1 VASSQLTPAP
11 SAFSI
16 KLFLVDGTSEGLR
29 IVEKS
34 NWTGLGLVCTR
45 AQYADVRGRPEFN
58 GAAVYVL
65 LGPGT
70 SSLPRVYVGEA
81 EVLRKRLDQHHA
93 SKEFWNRFVA
103 FTSREGGLNKAH
115 VRYLEAR
122 LVGLAHAAK
131 RAEVENGTAP
141 AAGGL
146 SEAETADMES
156 FLRDMLLIFPALE
169 VTAFQIAKSPPSD
182 SGQAAKA
189 HTESPAFHLIGPYTQ
204 AAGADTPGGFI
215 VQAGAKA
222 RKVPVPSIHEWLE
235 NIRNS
240 LKEQG
245 ILADD
250 GDQWVLT
257 QDYAFDSPS
266 SAAGVLLGRS
276 ANGRIEW
283 KTAEG
288 KTLKQIQHESVAP
301 PGAHIP

>member
-1 VASSQLTPAP
+1 MSPAVT
-11 SAFSI
+11 AFSI
-16 KLFLVDGTSEGLR
+16 KLFLVDGTPEGLR

-45 AQYADVRGRPEFN
+45 AQYPEVRTRPEFG

-65 LGPGT
+65 LGPGS

-81 EVLRKRLDQHHA
+81 EVLRKRLDQHHTA
-93 SKEFWNRFVA
+93 KEFWNRFVA
-103 FTSREGGLNKAH
+103 FTSRDGGLNKAH

-122 LVGLAHAAK
+122 LVGLAAAAK
-131 RAEVENGTAP
+131 RAELDNGTAP

-146 SEAETADMES
+146 SEADTADMES

-169 VTAFQIAKSPPSD
+169 VTAFQVAKTVPAGPLG
-182 SGQAAKA
+182 SGKA
-189 HTESPAFHLIGPYTQ
+189 EPASAPTLHLKGLY
-204 AAGADTPGGFI
+204 AEGSGVDTAEGFI
-215 VQAGAKA
+215 VRAGAKA
-222 RKVPVPSIHEWLE
+222 RREPVPSIHEWLE
-235 NIRNS
+235 NIRTS

-245 ILADD
+245 ILAPQD
-250 GDQWVLT
+250 GQLVLT

-283 KTAEG
+283 KTSDG
-288 KTLKQIQHESVAP
+288 KTLKRLQSESVAP
-301 PGAHIP
+301 TASGGD